1 MSVAQ
6 RLYEAGLITYMRTDS
21 LNLSTL
27 ALNAAKKEIE
37 GEFGNNYVKIR
48 QYHTKSKGAQEA
60 HEAIR
65 PSYFNNRTVKASAQE
80 QRLYEL
86 IWKRTVA
93 SQMADAELER
103 TTVTIGINGNKE
115 EKFLVNGEVIKFDGF
130 LRVYLEDN
138 DDENPDENMEAILPP
153 MQVNEILNLSEAT
166 ANERLTQRPFR
177 YTEASLVRKMEELG
191 IGRPSTYAPTIST
204 IQQRGY
210 VIKGNKEG
218 ENREFT
224 TLTLKNKTI
233 AKKVKT
239 EIIGADKGKLLPTD
253 SGIIVNDFLLE
264 NFPTVL
270 NFNFTADLEKEFD
283 KVADGEIIWTDTLR
297 KFYDL
302 FHPVVLAV
310 SASKSELKVGE
321 RALGIDP
328 KSGKPVSV
336 KIGRFGPFVQ
346 IGSAEDEEK
355 PRFASLAKGQSLET
369 ITLNESL
376 QLFDLPRIVGELDG
390 KPVTAAIGRFGPYIK
405 FGSIFATI
413 TKEYDPYHI
422 TLAEADKLIKEK
434 QEKEANKYIKSF
446 PEDEKLQIVNGRFG
460 PYISYDKA
468 NYKIPK
474 GVVPAEISFEE
485 VMKIIKE
492 APEKPAKGKG
502 KTKTKPAAGGN
513 KKKTKTKK
521 VTK

>member
-1 MSVAQ
+1 
-6 RLYEAGLITYMRTDS
+6 
-21 LNLSTL
+21 
-27 ALNAAKKEIE
+27 
-37 GEFGNNYVKIR
+37 
-48 QYHTKSKGAQEA
+48 
-60 HEAIR
+60 
-65 PSYFNNRTVKASAQE
+65 
-80 QRLYEL
+80 
-86 IWKRTVA
+86 
-93 SQMADAELER
+93 
-103 TTVTIGINGNKE
+103 
-115 EKFLVNGEVIKFDGF
+115 
-130 LRVYLEDN
+130 
-138 DDENPDENMEAILPP
+138 

-239 EIIGADKGKLLPTD
+239 EIIGADKSKLLPTD

-321 RALGIDP
+321 RALGVDP

-369 ITLNESL
+369 ITLSESL
-376 QLFDLPRIVGELDG
+376 QLFDLPRAVGELDG
-390 KPVTAAIGRFGPYIK
+390 KPVSAAIGRFGPYITY
-405 FGSIFATI
+405 GSTFVTI
-413 TKEYDPYHI
+413 PKGYDPYHI
-422 TLAEADKLIKEK
+422 TLDEAAKLIKEK
-434 QEKEANKYIKSF
+434 QEKEANKCIKSF
-446 PEDEKLQIVNGRFG
+446 SEDEKLQILNGRYG

-474 GVVPAEISFEE
+474 NIVPSEISFKEAME
-485 VMKIIKE
+485 IIKA

-502 KTKTKPAAGGN
+502 KPAAGGN